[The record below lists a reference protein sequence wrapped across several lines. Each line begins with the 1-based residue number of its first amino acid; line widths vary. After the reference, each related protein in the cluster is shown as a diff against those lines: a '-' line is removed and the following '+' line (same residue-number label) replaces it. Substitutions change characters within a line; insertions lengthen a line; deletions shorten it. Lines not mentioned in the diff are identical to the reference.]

1 MITPQESYHDLAQN
15 LGLSSVFLKREDL
28 HPYGSHKGRSIP
40 LMIDKYISQGYKHFA
55 ISSSGNAA
63 LAAGLYIKK
72 LNGNG
77 GNNLKKKKGEEKT
90 GDKKKDDSKKI
101 TLEIFAGKKINEN
114 KLKKLEALKDNN
126 IFLSLQDRP
135 LQALFIKI
143 QNSSPEQPICSLRQ
157 SNDDTALEGYNSLA
171 EELLCIP
178 NLKAVFVG
186 TSSGTTAQAFAE
198 YFSKNKKKVE
208 MHIVQTSSCHPIAD
222 AFINNNKNDE
232 RSIADAIVDHTAIR
246 KDKLVS
252 LIKENGGNAYAVNNE
267 EIKMAQKLSEKYTGV
282 SISTNSALSLAGL
295 MQAVYTGK
303 KWKGAVACLI
313 CGD

>member
-55 ISSSGNAA
+55 ISSSGNTA

-77 GNNLKKKKGEEKT
+77 KNNLKKKKGEEKT
-90 GDKKKDDSKKI
+90 DDKKK
-101 TLEIFAGKKINEN
+101 LEV
-114 KLKKLEALKDNN
+114 LKDNK

-186 TSSGTTAQAFAE
+186 TSSGTTAQALAE

-246 KDKLVS
+246 KDKLIS

-267 EIKMAQKLSEKYTGV
+267 EIKMAQELSKKYTGV
-282 SISTNSALSLAGL
+282 FISTNSALSLAGL

-303 KWKGAVACLI
+303 NWKGAVACLI